1 MPAVHDA
8 PSRVEYE
15 SLADG
20 AGVIPPSYRNRGYEK
35 LEFSP
40 GEGGLGTTL
49 TDGRGSGSTDATMD
63 AFLVGVAAG
72 ADPKDMAKELR
83 SGSAAP
89 KRGRGAPKKAPV
101 PVAEIEEV

>member
-20 AGVIPPSYRNRGYEK
+20 AGLIPPAYRNRGYEK
-35 LEFSP
+35 LEFAP

-49 TDGRGSGSTDATMD
+49 TDGKGSASTDATMD
-63 AFLVGVAAG
+63 AFLAGVAAG

-83 SGSAAP
+83 SGSAT
-89 KRGRGAPKKAPV
+89 KRGRGAPKKAQAPI
-101 PVAEIEEV
+101 AEIEEV